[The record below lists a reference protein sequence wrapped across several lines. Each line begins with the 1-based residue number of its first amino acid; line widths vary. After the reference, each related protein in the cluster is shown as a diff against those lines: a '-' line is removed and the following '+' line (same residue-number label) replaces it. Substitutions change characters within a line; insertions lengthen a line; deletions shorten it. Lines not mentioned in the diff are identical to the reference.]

1 MKKIEE
7 KEIMKVLWDYHQEL
21 TSTDEDV
28 RDRCMQKAIDRF
40 LAIIAQ
46 DRKELKDA
54 VEKLLEPNRENPKSI
69 RVAKATGKA
78 ETRNGPIAMART
90 DGYAVGVRDAL
101 ALLTPNE
108 E

>member
-28 RDRCMQKAIDRF
+28 RDGSMQKAIDRF

-46 DRKELKDA
+46 DRKELR
-54 VEKLLEPNRENPKSI
+54 EKLEHVFRDIKSFNPDGEI
-69 RVAKATGKA
+69 ATLCGQ
-78 ETRNGPIAMART
+78 
-90 DGYAVGVRDAL
+90 GV